1 MINSAY
7 LIAVK
12 DFKALNWP
20 LLFLGV
26 HWGSLHH
33 IQQDLLAHQSELLSR
48 GKIPSRGVEGV
59 IRQRQVFPHPISRS
73 FLLIT
78 AELNGVVTVAIS
90 IKLNQIL
97 QNYAF
102 EKETIVICSVAPLS
116 DSWPLGVR

>member
-7 LIAVK
+7 LVTVK

-48 GKIPSRGVEGV
+48 GEIPSRGWDHKTEPGLSFAVLELEV
-59 IRQRQVFPHPISRS
+59 NIPHPQE
-73 FLLIT
+73 LLPHH
-78 AELNGVVTVAIS
+78 
-90 IKLNQIL
+90 
-97 QNYAF
+97 
-102 EKETIVICSVAPLS
+102 C
-116 DSWPLGVR
+116 